1 MVYGPPQ
8 WVGRRPNTLA
18 PTSFLSVDSEDMARM
33 SKDQLI
39 SFAAE
44 KLGRILDPNWA
55 HTKIL
60 TAIVNAAVAA
70 RDVY

>member
-1 MVYGPPQ
+1 
-8 WVGRRPNTLA
+8 
-18 PTSFLSVDSEDMARM
+18 M